1 MSVKILTDLIKLR
14 ITIASTMTAALGY
27 TMARGRIDFNIIPI
41 LVGGLLLASASAAL
55 NQIQEV
61 DIDLKVNRTA
71 NRPIPSGRITK
82 STAIFVSITLFVI
95 GLLILVLFYDW
106 RVAALGVSAA
116 ILYNGIYTPLKRI
129 TPFAVVPGALIGA
142 IPPLVGWVAAEGH
155 LIDPRIYY
163 LCFFFFIWQIP
174 HFWLLLLFYSDQ
186 YKDNELPSLFD
197 RFSENKVKQ
206 ITFIGIVATAITGIL
221 LPSYIL
227 LQPQAIGFIISMS
240 GIILMIRAFSLL
252 KKKKANL
259 KIIDVKK
266 SYRKRF
272 IEINIYAL
280 FVTLLVIVTNIV

>member
-1 MSVKILTDLIKLR
+1 MSIKILTDLTKLR
-14 ITIASTMTAALGY
+14 ITIASTITAALGY

-95 GLLILVLFYDW
+95 GLLILVSFYDW
-106 RVAALGVSAA
+106 RVAALAVSAA

-142 IPPLVGWVAAEGH
+142 IPPLVGWVAAGGY

-174 HFWLLLLFYSDQ
+174 HFWLLLLLYSDQ
-186 YKDNELPSLFD
+186 YKANELPSLFD
-197 RFSENKVKQ
+197 RFSENKIKQ

-240 GIILMIRAFSLL
+240 GIILIIRAFSLL

-280 FVTLLVIVTNIV
+280 FVTLLVIVSNIV

>member
-1 MSVKILTDLIKLR
+1 MSFKILTDLIKLR
-14 ITIASTMTAALGY
+14 ITIASTITAALGY
-27 TMARGRIDFNIIPI
+27 TMARGRIDFHIIPI

-61 DIDLKVNRTA
+61 DIDFKVNRTA

-142 IPPLVGWVAAEGH
+142 IPPLVGWVAAGGH

-240 GIILMIRAFSLL
+240 GIILMIRASSLL
-252 KKKKANL
+252 KKKKVNL

-280 FVTLLVIVTNIV
+280 FVTLLVIVTNVV